1 MPVYVCFRPESVR
14 GLPVV
19 HKVCSIPG
27 ISHSLLALCR
37 CYFSQ
42 LQSAFCSLFV
52 NLKQLRTRSD
62 WDVYVQEYRNWVYL
76 DPERTGIQT
85 TFKKRWEFF
94 VAWEGKY
101 WKTKS
106 VMIALWFSLRSRSI
120 RWWVYQSGLHGSLA
134 LGEHPILTT
143 SHSVSLCSQ
152 CSLDPV
158 ESLFQ
163 KWRDAVANHKNN
175 DGAHGKLGHQKS
187 YLIQIDWITMLKMNY
202 KVHGRQ
208 F

>member
-1 MPVYVCFRPESVR
+1 MPVYVCLCPESVH

-143 SHSVSLCSQ
+143 SLLFPSAVSVALIPSKASSKNEEMLW
-152 CSLDPV
+152 PIIKTMTAPT
-158 ESLFQ
+158 ES
-163 KWRDAVANHKNN
+163 
-175 DGAHGKLGHQKS
+175 
-187 YLIQIDWITMLKMNY
+187 
-202 KVHGRQ
+202 
-208 F
+208 